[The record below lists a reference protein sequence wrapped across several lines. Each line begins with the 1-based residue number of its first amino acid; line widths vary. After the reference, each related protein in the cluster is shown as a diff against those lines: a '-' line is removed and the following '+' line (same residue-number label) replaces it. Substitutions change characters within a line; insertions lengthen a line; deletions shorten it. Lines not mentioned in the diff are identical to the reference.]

1 MLYQFQY
8 KIIKKSN
15 GSKINC
21 VVNNING
28 EYFNDQIE
36 NKLQI
41 KTLYHI

>member
-1 MLYQFQY
+1 MVV
-8 KIIKKSN
+8 
-15 GSKINC
+15 KINY